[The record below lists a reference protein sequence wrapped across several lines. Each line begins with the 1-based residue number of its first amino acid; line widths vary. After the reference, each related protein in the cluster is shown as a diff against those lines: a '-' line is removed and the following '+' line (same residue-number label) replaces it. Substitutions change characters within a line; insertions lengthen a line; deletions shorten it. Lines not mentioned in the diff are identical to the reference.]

1 MKLVTFRTGDRVEHV
16 GALINADTAV
26 LDLTKASGGK
36 PAFATM
42 QSLIDAGAEALDEA
56 RGLIAKAP
64 GDAILSL
71 ASVRL
76 APPLPRPVKMRDC
89 LLYLE
94 HMEVSMKNIA
104 RMFADSDPD
113 PEAKYAE
120 LTGEGGRF
128 ALNPMLKKRIIYYN
142 CDPLAFSGPEEE
154 IVWPSESEWMDYELE
169 WACIVGKPGEN
180 VSLENARDHIF
191 GYTIFNDWSARD
203 VQLAVMDCNLGPGAG
218 KDFALSNGIGPC
230 IATPDEFADP
240 YKLTMTARVNGEEWS
255 RGTTGSMFHSFEDA
269 IVEFSRDRALVPGEM
284 LGSGT
289 VLSGCGLELGRK
301 LGNGDLV
308 ELEIEGIGIL
318 RNRVVRRHSSPS
330 RPS

>member
-1 MKLVTFRTGDRVEHV
+1 MKLVTFRTKEGAEHV
-16 GALINADTAV
+16 GALIEADTSV
-26 LDLTKASGGK
+26 LDLTKAGGGK
-36 PAFATM
+36 SAFTSM
-42 QSLIDAGAEALDEA
+42 QSLIDAGADALDEA
-56 RGLIAKAP
+56 RGLVAAAP

-71 ASVRL
+71 ASVKI

-89 LLYLE
+89 SLFLE
-94 HMEVSMKNIA
+94 HMEAAMKKVA
-104 RMFADSDPD
+104 RQMADADPD
-113 PEAKYAE
+113 PEVKYAE

-128 ALNPMLKKRIIYYN
+128 TLNPILKKRVIYYN
-142 CDPLAFSGPEEE
+142 CDTLAFSGPEDE
-154 IVWPSESEWMDYELE
+154 IVWPSESQWMDYELE
-169 WACIVGKPGEN
+169 WACVIGKPGEN
-180 VSLENARDHIF
+180 VSPEKARDHIF

-203 VQLAVMDCNLGPGAG
+203 VQLAVMEGNLGPGAG

-255 RGTTGSMFHSFEDA
+255 RGTTGSMFHSFENA
-269 IVEFSRDRALVPGEM
+269 IAEFSRDRALVPGEM

-301 LGNGDLV
+301 LADGDLV

-318 RNRVVRRHSSPS
+318 RNRVIRRH
-330 RPS
+330 